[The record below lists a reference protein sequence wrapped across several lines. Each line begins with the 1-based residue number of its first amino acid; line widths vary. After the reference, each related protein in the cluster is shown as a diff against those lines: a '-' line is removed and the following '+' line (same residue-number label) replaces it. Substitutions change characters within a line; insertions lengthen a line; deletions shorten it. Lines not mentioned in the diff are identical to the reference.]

1 MQKLK
6 AIAPDS
12 DRTIHEFNDN
22 SIGFEAIMEENKLA
36 KRSSTSMFSEA
47 VPKPTVQ
54 KKEGPTLTEQIGIY
68 GGLHSKKSLSM
79 LPTRTMFK

>member
-1 MQKLK
+1 
-6 AIAPDS
+6 
-12 DRTIHEFNDN
+12 
-22 SIGFEAIMEENKLA
+22 LA